1 MNLSS
6 RTILL
11 PSIALL
17 IGAVLSTT
25 SATTAYADDPF
36 DNEINRDIDVKHT
49 NSCDES
55 GNGNNNADCEFNDSN
70 NVGQINVEGEE
81 NEVNSDVDLKHKN
94 DCDESGDGDNNAFC
108 HDNSSTD
115 IDDINIQE
123 VP

>member
-11 PSIALL
+11 PAIALL
-17 IGAVLSTT
+17 VGAVVSTT
-25 SATTAYADDPF
+25 TASNAYAQDPF

-55 GNGNNNADCEFNDSN
+55 GNGDNTADCEFEDSN
-70 NVGQINVEGEE
+70 NIGEINVEGEN
-81 NEVNSDVDLKHKN
+81 NEVNSDVDLKHTN
-94 DCDESGDGDNNAFC
+94 DCDESGDGDNDAFC
-108 HDNSSTD
+108 LDSSSTD